1 MKTILIVLYR
11 NSTQRDWSVQI
22 DGIHF
27 DHVSTE
33 TLDDL
38 VEYASLAAQQQLL
51 EQKSLLR
58 IATYSSHITN

>member
-1 MKTILIVLYR
+1 MNMILIVLYR

-22 DGIHF
+22 DGIRF

-38 VEYASLAAQQQLL
+38 VEYSSLAAQQQLL
-51 EQKSLLR
+51 EPRIPLR
-58 IATYSSHITN
+58 TATSSGYITN

>member
-1 MKTILIVLYR
+1 VE
-11 NSTQRDWSVQI
+11 I
-22 DGIHF
+22 DGHRF

-51 EQKSLLR
+51 ASR
-58 IATYSSHITN
+58 IPLGTATSSRYVTD